1 MHLRSYLVR
10 FLTALPFFQIFLDP
24 QSGFSPVHCTPP
36 LGGVTDR
43 HSVRRTERLRKT
55 VEREKQGEKRKATKK
70 IRGQK
75 RW

>member
-1 MHLRSYLVR
+1 MR

-36 LGGVTDR
+36 LGGMRDRQTLSQEDRVTEK
-43 HSVRRTERLRKT
+43 HCG
-55 VEREKQGEKRKATKK
+55 EREKQGEKRKATKK